1 MGYNPNMREY
11 EPAYENATSLYSS
24 EPEEIHIYDGY
35 KSLKCVIAPSQVDS
49 PTAAPSAGKFV
60 TTAGV

>member
-1 MGYNPNMREY
+1 MPLLHDA
-11 EPAYENATSLYSS
+11 PAGFGDPYIPAKHLSLCQ
-24 EPEEIHIYDGY
+24 IYDGY

>member
-1 MGYNPNMREY
+1 MPLLHDASAGFGDPYI
-11 EPAYENATSLYSS
+11 PAKHLSLCQ
-24 EPEEIHIYDGY
+24 IYDGY

-60 TTAGV
+60 TTANV